1 MVNLVLP
8 FTILFATFIASLPTT
23 DVTSHLSDIDTLDDR
38 APSDKPI
45 IITPSIETD
54 VSVKRTEISTP
65 AIPQQPATT
74 LATVISSSSAT
85 PAKGSGNSR
94 QYAYYILKCIIGP
107 TADKCYKIFGTQ
119 CNSSTGEMTGEAP
132 ALFTYDFK
140 FIILLSLA
148 QLPLAV
154 AQSIGLNIPT
164 AISASILSGTLDP
177 TGTVIIYYAS
187 DTTVTSTLQIA
198 TLPSSP
204 TGLAPPS
211 DTSAMVSLLT
221 DTLAKPSAS
230 SIITIGISTPT
241 PLSSGMVSL
250 ASPTAV
256 SSTTDSLMSPS
267 TTVCVKCSP
276 SSSSMMT
283 TSTTATTSTSSA
295 GAAATNFG
303 VGLVGVLG
311 AAAGVMAML

>member
-1 MVNLVLP
+1 MGEAFETIHFRMVNLVLP

-54 VSVKRTEISTP
+54 VSVKRTETSTP

-140 FIILLSLA
+140 CMQYMGYCFF
-148 QLPLAV
+148 QDRVNVPLPGRV
-154 AQSIGLNIPT
+154 
-164 AISASILSGTLDP
+164 
-177 TGTVIIYYAS
+177 TG
-187 DTTVTSTLQIA
+187 
-198 TLPSSP
+198 
-204 TGLAPPS
+204 
-211 DTSAMVSLLT
+211 
-221 DTLAKPSAS
+221 
-230 SIITIGISTPT
+230 IGISNSRS
-241 PLSSGMVSL
+241 PLCW
-250 ASPTAV
+250 AS
-256 SSTTDSLMSPS
+256 
-267 TTVCVKCSP
+267 
-276 SSSSMMT
+276 
-283 TSTTATTSTSSA
+283 
-295 GAAATNFG
+295 
-303 VGLVGVLG
+303 
-311 AAAGVMAML
+311 